1 MQTLKCN
8 SIKSKSICGLQ
19 ALHHLAWIFDLPLL
33 LFPPCSLSRTTPSS
47 YGSDTPGPLHLLPSL
62 SGIFLQ
68 VTEAHSLIYSEF
80 YPHAI
85 SSERSSWPLIYNR
98 THRFC
103 AYLLFLPKMYHH
115 LLLHCFLPPLWYE
128 LPEGRNIF
136 YFTHCGVA
144 TTKYRDLLNKWMN
157 EILGWLFI
165 GLCIPC
171 AQHRV

>member
-1 MQTLKCN
+1 MQQHKIQVHMW
-8 SIKSKSICGLQ
+8 S
-19 ALHHLAWIFDLPLL
+19 
-33 LFPPCSLSRTTPSS
+33 
-47 YGSDTPGPLHLLPSL
+47 PSL
-62 SGIFLQ
+62 ASSGLDLWPSPPAVPTLLTKQDHTIFLWLRHPRASALAPLS
-68 VTEAHSLIYSEF
+68 VWHISPGNRGSL
-80 YPHAI
+80 P
-85 SSERSSWPLIYNR
+85 
-98 THRFC
+98 
-103 AYLLFLPKMYHH
+103 YLLRILPTCHLFREIFLTTHLQQDTQILCLPTFLPKMYHH